1 MGYVLCLLIGFFVS
15 FLIFDPRRVK
25 RLQENEKIKSTNQY
39 LHEENKKIREDC
51 VQQQKKLDDLLF
63 KYKSLQDNIN
73 ESAEE
78 YKKAKVSEAEIFV
91 ERETKKIEEVFS
103 RYKAEYQQE
112 YLELMATSAENFR
125 VEIAQ
130 MAADKAQLAKTL
142 DELRSSVNAAVETAK
157 RDADEKNK
165 ELFYCINL
173 SSSDLEEIK
182 KLREIIPLLKNPEAL
197 NKVVWKVY
205 YENPTS
211 DLIGRIIGK
220 DTKTGIYKIT
230 NLQNQMCYVGQA
242 VDVGARWKQHI
253 KRGIGAE
260 TPTRNKLY
268 PAMQEF
274 GLTSFTFELIEECD
288 RNILDEREDFW
299 QDFYH
304 AKDYGYSIK

>member
-1 MGYVLCLLIGFFVS
+1 MGYILCVLIGFFIS
-15 FLIFDPRRVK
+15 FLIFNPRK
-25 RLQENEKIKSTNQY
+25 IKILKINEKIKATNQH
-39 LHEENKKIREDC
+39 LHEENKRLKDEC
-51 VQQQKKLDDLLF
+51 NAQQQFLDDLIF
-63 KYKSLQDNIN
+63 KQKHLQENIN
-73 ESAEE
+73 DSVEE

-91 ERETKKIEEVFS
+91 ERETKKIEELYS
-103 RYKAEYQQE
+103 QYKAEYKQE
-112 YLELMATSAENFR
+112 YLNLMASSAEDFR
-125 VEIAQ
+125 IEIAQ
-130 MAADKAQLAKTL
+130 MAADKAQLAKVL
-142 DELRSSVNAAVETAK
+142 EELRNSVNAAVESAK
-157 RDADEKNK
+157 RQADEKNK

-173 SSSDLEEIK
+173 SSSDIEEIK
-182 KLREIIPLLKNPEAL
+182 KLQEIIPMLKNPEAL

-211 DLIGRIIGK
+211 DLIGRVIGK
-220 DTKTGIYKIT
+220 DVKTGIYKIT

-274 GLTSFTFELIEECD
+274 GITSFTFELIEECD
-288 RNILDEREDFW
+288 RNSLDEREDFW
-299 QDFYH
+299 QDYYH